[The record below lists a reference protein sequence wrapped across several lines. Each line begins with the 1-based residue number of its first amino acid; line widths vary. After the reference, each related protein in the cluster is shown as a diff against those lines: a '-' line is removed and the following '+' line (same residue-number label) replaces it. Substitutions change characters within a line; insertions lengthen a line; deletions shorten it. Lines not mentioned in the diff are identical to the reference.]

1 MKLFTRYNRINVIAS
16 ILIFL
21 IGCVAFYFVISY
33 VLVRQLDKT
42 LHNEQTEILQYSK
55 EHNALPEILNTTD
68 QQIVFEPTTKLLQ
81 KPKYA
86 SYKLWDEKD
95 KDMEWVRNL
104 TFTVNLSDKIFKVT
118 VTKSQMET
126 EDLLTLILYVAISMV
141 ALIIIANFIINRM
154 VLQKLWQP
162 FYATIGSIE
171 QYQLSKKTATQL
183 PDTTVDEFNLLN
195 NSFNSMAKKVEHEYE
210 MLKEFTGNAAHEMQ
224 TPLAVISNNIEALM
238 QDELVLKNQHQ
249 VIAIIEQSVS
259 RLSRLNQSLLL
270 LTKIEN
276 HRFELNEVVK
286 WDTLLT
292 QKLAELAELLT
303 AQKLQITIDTIP
315 VTTLFH
321 HHLADI
327 IISNLLNNAIRYN
340 VANGSISIQLHIN
353 QLTISNTSLMP
364 SLDTE
369 KIGSRFYRHSATK
382 PDGNGLGLSIIK
394 QICDVAGY
402 QFIYTYEQSQHHF
415 AIVF

>member
-21 IGCVAFYFVISY
+21 IGCVAFYFLIRY

-42 LHNEQTEILQYSK
+42 LRNEQTEILQYSK

-68 QQIVFEPTTKLLQ
+68 QQIIFEPTTKLLA

-95 KDMEWVRNL
+95 KEMEWVRSL
-104 TFTVNLSDKIFKVT
+104 TFTVSLLDKWFKVT
-118 VTKSQMET
+118 VIKSQMET

-154 VLQKLWQP
+154 VLQKLWYP
-162 FYATIGSIE
+162 FYETIGSIQ
-171 QYQLSKKTATQL
+171 QYQLSKATAFQL
-183 PDTTVDEFNLLN
+183 PVTTINEFNLLN
-195 NSFNSMAKKVEHEYE
+195 NSFNSMAKKVAHEYE
-210 MLKEFTGNAAHEMQ
+210 TLKEFTSNAAHEMQ

-249 VIAIIEQSVS
+249 TIAIIERSVT

-276 HRFELNEVVK
+276 YRFQLNEVVQ
-286 WDTLLT
+286 WDILIQ
-292 QKLAELAELLT
+292 QKLAELHELII
-303 AQKLQITIDTIP
+303 AQNIKITLEVLSVATH
-315 VTTLFH
+315 FNN
-321 HHLADI
+321 HLADI
-327 IISNLLNNAIRYN
+327 LINNLINNSIRYN
-340 VANGSISIQLHIN
+340 STMGGIN
-353 QLTISNTSLMP
+353 IILKNNQFIVSNTSVLP
-364 SLDTE
+364 ALDAE
-369 KIGSRFYRHSATK
+369 KVGSRFYRHSLTK
-382 PDGNGLGLSIIK
+382 PDGNGLGLSIVK

-402 QFIYTYEQSQHHF
+402 RFVYNYEQSRHHF
-415 AIVF
+415 TIIF